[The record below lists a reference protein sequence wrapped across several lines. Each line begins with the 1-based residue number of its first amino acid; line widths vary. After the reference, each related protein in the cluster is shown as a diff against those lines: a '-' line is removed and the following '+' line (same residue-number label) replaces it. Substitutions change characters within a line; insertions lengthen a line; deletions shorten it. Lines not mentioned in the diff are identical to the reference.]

1 MEIKVSEL
9 RKLIEESEE
18 FSMSDFTSEQIKEL
32 ANSKQKKKKIDKS
45 YEKFK
50 ENYFAYSDDV
60 KVSSRPKQDW

>member
-1 MEIKVSEL
+1 MSEL

-18 FSMSDFTSEQIKEL
+18 FSMSDFTSEQIKAMAE
-32 ANSKQKKKKIDKS
+32 SKQVKKKTDKN

-50 ENYFAYSDDV
+50 EDYFTFYDDV

>member
-1 MEIKVSEL
+1 MSEL

-18 FSMSDFTSEQIKEL
+18 FSMSDFTSEEIKEL
-32 ANSKQKKKKIDKS
+32 ASKQQKKKVDKN

-50 ENYFAYSDDV
+50 EDYFTFYDDV

>member
-1 MEIKVSEL
+1 MSEL

-18 FSMSDFTSEQIKEL
+18 FSMSDFTSEQIKAMAE
-32 ANSKQKKKKIDKS
+32 SKQIKKKTDKN

-50 ENYFAYSDDV
+50 EDYFTFYDDV